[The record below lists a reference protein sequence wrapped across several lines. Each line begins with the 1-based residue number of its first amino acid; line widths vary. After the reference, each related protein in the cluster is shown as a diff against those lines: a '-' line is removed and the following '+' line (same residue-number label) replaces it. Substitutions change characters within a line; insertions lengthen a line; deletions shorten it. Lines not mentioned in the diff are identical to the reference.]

1 MTAKQCLSCYLPLD
15 DSGKDFH
22 AACSRK
28 FFGTPEQPEIPY
40 ELNEMYT
47 LAGQIVKSSIS
58 VTGVQAKISMDVET
72 FQKAVKRNRLT
83 IVGMWGQYVLKPP
96 SEDYQSLPELE
107 DVTLHLAEL
116 FKIRTVPHTLIRLKS
131 GELAYITR
139 RVDRVHG
146 EKLHMEDFC
155 QLSERLT
162 EHKYNG
168 SMERAGKIVKRF
180 SENRGFDLL
189 EFFHVALF
197 SFLTGN
203 ADMHLKNFSLLRAA
217 DGIISLSPA
226 YDLVPTKIALP
237 DDLDEMALTV
247 DGKKR
252 QLRKN
257 DFLLLAKSLEIS
269 EVVLQNS
276 LKLFSETISRAFEL
290 VESSFLSLKLREQY
304 RSILTERGSRLGLIE
319 PS

>member
-1 MTAKQCLSCYLPLD
+1 MSEKRCLSCYQPLD
-15 DSGKDFH
+15 DAGRDFH

-28 FFGTPEQPEIPY
+28 FFGTPDPPEIPY
-40 ELNEMYT
+40 ALNEMYA
-47 LAGQIVKSSIS
+47 LAGQIVQSSIS

-72 FQKAVKRNRLT
+72 FHEAVKRNRLT

-96 SEDYQSLPELE
+96 SEEYDSLPELE

-116 FKIRTVPHTLIRLKS
+116 FKIRTVPHSLIRLRS

-139 RVDRVHG
+139 RVDRVDR
-146 EKLHMEDFC
+146 EKFHMEDFC
-155 QLSERLT
+155 QLDEKLT

-168 SMERAGKIVKRF
+168 SMERAGKIIKRF

-203 ADMHLKNFSLLRAA
+203 ADMHLKNFSLLSTK
-217 DGIISLSPA
+217 DGIIGLSPV

-237 DDLDEMALTV
+237 EDLDEMALTV
-247 DGKKR
+247 NGKKR

-257 DFLLLAKSLEIS
+257 DFLALAKSLDIS
-269 EVVLQNS
+269 DVVLQNS
-276 LKLFSETISRAFEL
+276 LKSFRETLPNAVQFI
-290 VESSFLSLKLREQY
+290 ESSFLSPPHREQY
-304 RSILTERGSRLGLIE
+304 RAVLNERGSRINLIGL
-319 PS
+319 